1 MTMVAPKISIIV
13 PVYNAS
19 ETLDKCIDSVLS
31 QDYLDYELILVD
43 DGSNDGS
50 TAKCLGAV
58 KHDVR
63 IKAIFKANE
72 GVSATRNK
80 GLDAAIGDY
89 IVFLDSDDTLLPG
102 ALSALMNAPDVDLVV
117 GGYSHIILS
126 TGKVIEHSPDN
137 KKINIKEDTGYIGD
151 MAGTFFSTP
160 WCKLFKRDIINGNG
174 LRYSQGLFYGE
185 DTDFVLRYLLCI
197 STIQFISKAVYCYI
211 DTTSAKY
218 RLKAKDFKLLTDCIS
233 KDFNL
238 LSKQTGSSFSE
249 LKDVFLRDY
258 SSLYLDGLQKE
269 QSYDSFIREVK
280 AYRAESCICFCDSFK
295 NRVLVSMLRC
305 CPRIAYS
312 CIRLYR
318 SLDAYKLKI

>member
-151 MAGTFFSTP
+151 MAGTFFP
-160 WCKLFKRDIINGNG
+160 HHGANF
-174 LRYSQGLFYGE
+174 
-185 DTDFVLRYLLCI
+185 
-197 STIQFISKAVYCYI
+197 SKEI
-211 DTTSAKY
+211 
-218 RLKAKDFKLLTDCIS
+218 L
-233 KDFNL
+233 
-238 LSKQTGSSFSE
+238 
-249 LKDVFLRDY
+249 
-258 SSLYLDGLQKE
+258 
-269 QSYDSFIREVK
+269 
-280 AYRAESCICFCDSFK
+280 
-295 NRVLVSMLRC
+295 
-305 CPRIAYS
+305 
-312 CIRLYR
+312 
-318 SLDAYKLKI
+318 